1 MLGPEVMMVTS
12 NHPRSATG
20 SIARAVEYLEIDV
33 GPRCW
38 LGARTTLL
46 PGVRIGEGTV
56 VAAGAVVTE
65 SCEAGGTMQECQ
77 PERFAD
83 ADRGFITDASGGGR

>member
-20 SIARAVEYLEIDV
+20 SIARTAEYLEIDV

-65 SCEAGGTMQECQ
+65 SCEAG
-77 PERFAD
+77 A
-83 ADRGFITDASGGGR
+83 IYGGVPARKVR